1 MNDCPGSLIGLPGRI
16 SWSFPNAMFDPQ
28 NEIDPTIAANSDGIS
43 TFSAKSP
50 PKAWRYSTHAMIATA
65 PPPTPLNSATIC
77 GIAVIR
83 TFRAA
88 GTPIATPIA
97 IPSAISHGV
106 LDPLSTC
113 GVSSV
118 ATIAIAIP
126 TAAILFP
133 RTAVRGP
140 VSPLIP

>member
-1 MNDCPGSLIGLPGRI
+1 
-16 SWSFPNAMFDPQ
+16 MFDPQ
-28 NEIDPTIAANSDGIS
+28 NEIDPTIAANSVGIWPFS
-43 TFSAKSP
+43 THRPPPIAKW
-50 PKAWRYSTHAMIATA
+50 WRYSIHAMIATA

-83 TFRAA
+83 TLCAA
-88 GTPIATPIA
+88 GTPTAVPITN
-97 IPSAISHGV
+97 PNAISHGV
-106 LDPLSTC
+106 LDPDSTC

>member
-1 MNDCPGSLIGLPGRI
+1 M
-16 SWSFPNAMFDPQ
+16 
-28 NEIDPTIAANSDGIS
+28 
-43 TFSAKSP
+43 
-50 PKAWRYSTHAMIATA
+50 
-65 PPPTPLNSATIC
+65 
-77 GIAVIR
+77 
-83 TFRAA
+83 RAA
-88 GTPIATPIA
+88 GRPTA
-97 IPSAISHGV
+97 IPITSPNAISHGV
-106 LDPLSTC
+106 LDPDSTC

>member
-1 MNDCPGSLIGLPGRI
+1 
-16 SWSFPNAMFDPQ
+16 MFDPQ
-28 NEIDPTIAANSDGIS
+28 NEIEPTIAANSVGICDFS
-43 TFSAKSP
+43 THNDRPDWKW
-50 PKAWRYSTHAMIATA
+50 WRYSIQAMIATA
-65 PPPTPLNSATIC
+65 PPPTPLKIATIC

-88 GTPIATPIA
+88 GTPTAVPITR
-97 IPSAISHGV
+97 PRAISHGV
-106 LDPLSTC
+106 LEPLRTC

-140 VSPLIP
+140 VNPLNP